1 MAVPH
6 EELHAFASD
15 VLPVA
20 VPNLPAPHD
29 EPHAFAS
36 DVLPVAVP
44 NLPAPHDEPHAF
56 ASDVLPVAVPNLPAP
71 HDEPHAVA
79 SELLPAPEPY
89 LPAEHAVQHPE
100 SVVPQVAQELQPAL
114 NRPDQQAAQAALDDE
129 RNWPATQ
136 SSAVAPRHITA
147 RRKKVVTVRPPNRMF
162 ILR

>member
-1 MAVPH
+1 MPT
-6 EELHAFASD
+6 
-15 VLPVA
+15 VA
-20 VPNLPAPHD
+20 ENLPLLQAP
-29 EPHAFAS
+29 
-36 DVLPVAVP
+36 
-44 NLPAPHDEPHAF
+44 PHAF

-79 SELLPAPEPY
+79 SELLPTPEPY

-114 NRPDQQAAQAALDDE
+114 NRPDQQFAQAALDNE